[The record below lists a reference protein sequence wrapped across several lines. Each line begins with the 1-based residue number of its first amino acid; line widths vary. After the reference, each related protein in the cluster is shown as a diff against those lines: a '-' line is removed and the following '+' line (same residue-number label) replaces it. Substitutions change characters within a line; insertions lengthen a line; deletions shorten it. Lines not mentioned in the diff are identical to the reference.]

1 MATSKNHTGIFKKIL
16 VEFISQEDPI
26 LAMLEWTAQ
35 QMMQIEAEAKVG
47 ARKGE
52 HSEERRTHF
61 SGTRVRRMDTRLGT
75 VYLFIPKLR
84 KDGYIPFFI
93 TERRRSEQAL
103 IVLIQEAF
111 INGVSTRKIERLAR
125 SLGIENISASQV
137 SEINKGLGEQVE
149 YFRTKPLESEY
160 PFLWIDAL
168 YEKVRDDFCNNYKR
182 KGARLIDLP
191 LHSFLCF
198 S

>member
-1 MATSKNHTGIFKKIL
+1 MARNHYKELFKKIL
-16 VEFISQEDPI
+16 VDFIGQGDPL

-47 ARKGE
+47 AKKGE
-52 HSEERRTHF
+52 HNKERRTHF

-84 KDGYIPFFI
+84 KGGYIPFFI

-103 IVLIQEAF
+103 MALIQEAF

-137 SEINKGLGEQVE
+137 SEINKGLSEQVE
-149 YFRTKPLESEY
+149 YFRTRRLES
-160 PFLWIDAL
+160 
-168 YEKVRDDFCNNYKR
+168 
-182 KGARLIDLP
+182 
-191 LHSFLCF
+191 
-198 S
+198 